1 MFRKYDPSLVH
12 SSPVDAES
20 IMMYPIPLSWTQDG
34 FSAGLN
40 TNLTE
45 TDKQI
50 VREAYS

>member
-1 MFRKYDPSLVH
+1 MR
-12 SSPVDAES
+12 
-20 IMMYPIPLSWTQDG
+20 YPIPLSWTLDG

-40 TNLTE
+40 TDLTE